1 MKLKFTFLLVA
12 SVATISQIANL
23 APAHADSTQIG
34 RLVSQPRLLNSIVER
49 QPIAVAAAQ
58 KAADLRT
65 AQDLVAANRKTRK
78 KKIAPRKQPAKK
90 PAATTPSSTPSS
102 QTPTAPAANQKQILV
117 SDIIIKSPNGALAP
131 ELESKIRQVLTVKTG
146 QPTTREQLEQNLN
159 AIRALGAFSA
169 VEIVPEDTSKGVK
182 LSFLVTPYGT
192 LQQVQIQ
199 TLPANSSSVLKQA
212 DIDTL
217 FQSQYGKPL
226 NAVELQA
233 AIKQLNALYQT
244 QGYNL
249 AQVVEVKEPTSD
261 GKLVLVIA
269 EGLIEDVQVRF
280 INKEGSLVDDKQKPL
295 KGLTRPFIVTRE
307 AELKPGKIFNRQT
320 IEKDL
325 RRIYGLGIFDDVR
338 VSFAP
343 GTDPAKVILQL
354 NVVEKKT
361 SSIVAGG
368 GLSSA
373 NGLFASVGYNQLN
386 VGGNAQTIG
395 ANLQLGTTGFLGD
408 LSFTDP
414 WIATDPNRTSYTTNI
429 FSRRSTSLIFGGGTN
444 PQYVPGSIATGS
456 TSGDT
461 PTVVRQGGGIT
472 FYRPLN
478 GDPYTD
484 SPWRASLGFQYQRV
498 SIQDFNSGNSIANGT
513 LVPQIGGR
521 DLTASKTGQDDLLMV
536 QLGLTQDLRNSFT
549 EPSQGSLLKLG
560 LDQSAPIGLGN
571 IAMTRA
577 RASFTQYIPVKLVN
591 FTPGAQAFMFNV
603 QGGTILGDLPPYE
616 AFSLGG
622 PTSVRGYEEGD
633 IGSGRSYFQATAEY
647 RFPIVSIVGGEIFF
661 DYGSDLGTGSS
672 VPGDPAGLRG
682 KPGNGFGYGAGI
694 RIGVPAL
701 GSIRLDYAV
710 NNLSQS
716 RIQFG
721 IGERF

>member
-12 SVATISQIANL
+12 SVATISQLTNL
-23 APAHADSTQIG
+23 APADADSTQIG
-34 RLVSQPRLLNSIVER
+34 RLVAQPRLLNSIVER

-58 KAADLRT
+58 NTADLRT
-65 AQDLVAANRKTRK
+65 AQDLVATNRKTRK
-78 KKIAPRKQPAKK
+78 KKIAPRKQPA
-90 PAATTPSSTPSS
+90 ATTPSNTPSS
-102 QTPTAPAANQKQILV
+102 QKPTAPAANQKQVLV

-169 VEIVPEDTSKGVK
+169 VEILPEDTSKGVK

-280 INKEGSLVDDKQKPL
+280 INKEGSLVDDKQQPF

-429 FSRRSTSLIFGGGTN
+429 FSRRSTSLIFGGGTT
-444 PQYVPGSIATGS
+444 PRYVDNSVPAGS

-498 SIQDFNSGNSIANGT
+498 SIQDFNSGNNIANGT

-521 DLTASKTGQDDLLMV
+521 NLTASKTGEDDLLMV

-560 LDQSAPIGLGN
+560 LDQSAPIGLGS

>member
-1 MKLKFTFLLVA
+1 MKLKFRLLLVT
-12 SVATISQIANL
+12 SIATIAQVANL

-34 RLVSQPRLLNSIVER
+34 RLVAQPSLLNSIVER
-49 QPIAVAAAQ
+49 KPIAVSAAQ
-58 KAADLRT
+58 NVADIPT
-65 AQDLVAANRKTRK
+65 AKDLVAANRKTRK
-78 KKIAPRKQPAKK
+78 KKIVPRQQPSKK
-90 PAATTPSSTPSS
+90 PAATTPTS
-102 QTPTAPAANQKQILV
+102 QTPTTPAANQKQVLV
-117 SDIIIKSPNGALAP
+117 SDIVVKSPTGTLAP

-159 AIRALGAFSA
+159 AVRALGAFST
-169 VEIVPEDTSKGVK
+169 VEIVPEDTNKGVK
-182 LSFLVTPYGT
+182 LSVLVTPYGA

-199 TLPANSSSVLKQA
+199 TLPANSSTVLKQA
-212 DIDTL
+212 DIDAL
-217 FQSQYGKPL
+217 FQNQYGKPL
-226 NAVELQA
+226 NSVEVQA
-233 AIKQLNALYQT
+233 AIVQLNALYQK

-280 INKEGSLVDDKQKPL
+280 INKEGSLVDDKQQPF

-320 IEKDL
+320 IQKDL
-325 RRIYGLGIFDDVR
+325 QRIYGLGIFDDVR

-343 GTDPAKVILQL
+343 GTDPAKVVLQF

-429 FSRRSTSLIFGGGTN
+429 FSRRSTSLIFGGGTT
-444 PQYVPGSIATGS
+444 PQYVPNSIPSGS
-456 TSGDT
+456 TTGDT
-461 PTVVRQGGGIT
+461 PTIVRQGGGIT

-484 SPWRASLGFQYQRV
+484 SPWRASLGLQYQRV
-498 SIQDFNSGNSIANGT
+498 SVQNFNSGNSLANGT

-521 DLTASKTGQDDLLMV
+521 NLTASGTGEDDLLMV
-536 QLGLTQDLRNSFT
+536 QLGLTQDLRNSAT
-549 EPSQGSLLKLG
+549 DPSQGSLLKLG

-577 RASFTQYIPVKLVN
+577 RASYTQYVPVKLTN
-591 FTPGAQAFMFNV
+591 FTPGSQSLMFNV
-603 QGGTILGDLPPYE
+603 QGGTILGTLPPYE